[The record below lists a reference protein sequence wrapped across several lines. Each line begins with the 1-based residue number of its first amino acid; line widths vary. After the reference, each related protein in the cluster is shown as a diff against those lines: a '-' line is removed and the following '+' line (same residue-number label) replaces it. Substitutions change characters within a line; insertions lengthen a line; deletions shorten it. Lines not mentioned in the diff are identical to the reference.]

1 MQPQLVNQQ
10 VDINYQQG
18 QINYGKSPY
27 ILQSPYKLSSSS
39 MNSQVSK
46 NNVQYQS
53 PVENFQR
60 SLKELTQYQQQMQYN
75 QNLQAIHQN
84 QQNQLQQMSIN
95 NTPLAYTSYQSPV
108 KQDYVLFERQD
119 PYQRFNGNSLQ
130 QNKVNNMYQQ
140 QQLPYQT
147 ISQIQNRQ
155 PNVYQIATL
164 NTIGSQDRL
173 NTQLTE
179 QNYVR
184 QSRQNNNG
192 YINSDVQS
200 INSAYNSRYTDQQ
213 DKSMYG
219 YQINK
224 QRQFMSP
231 DQQSVRSQRKKIFS
245 PISDKTI
252 GSIESDITSFQKY
265 RSGGVTN
272 RLANSQQVEKE
283 SLFKSQNQNRF
294 STQQFNSGQSV
305 MSSSIQNRMYSSES
319 DKKRIF
325 SPVMDYSKLSPLT
338 KENNKIEEEEEIYKG
353 NAIQTG
359 IQPTQKVQNNY
370 YSRYNYQEEDF
381 SSPKFQDFDQN
392 DNDAFNQSDDLAE
405 KFYEA
410 QTNDREQSSY
420 QSFNNQNMSYDGFQN
435 FEYERTKEQI
445 SPEKNSALKY
455 LQEER
460 VKRQLDGEF
469 KKKQELEQT
478 LAKRRKLFFQ
488 GVVGLQ
494 KVNSCSQQIAQK
506 QNILQQSLV
515 KMQQF
520 HSFGELRNS
529 QHNQQNYYLSPT
541 SARNLQQG
549 FQRGREYSFQY
560 QNPQQNFSERRQ
572 NSLFSNNINM
582 KNELLS
588 SQSMNLGQEKS
599 NSPIRQIYEAPPYPN
614 NCAFS
619 YSNMYPI
626 TYQTVMSYNHRYQD
640 YSPNTKQNTL
650 VEADSLEN
658 TIKKQQDRDFY
669 KYQLQQMSAQQNQLQ
684 QLNLSPFQSQAITPQ
699 KNNSNRQSSQNF
711 QNKTYQ
717 AQQNFIK
724 TDDQDFQQLKY
735 TSPASQLDK
744 TNRVLFGNSPSTQ
757 NQEQTIQ
764 DQRKRQQQ
772 QQQQQQPSRQYQS
785 ENKEMYDSIHRN
797 VNQIVSKYFKPL
809 SKEDKIGS
817 EKLET
822 QSMHQLS
829 SNYKSNYENQNTR
842 NNSQIQD
849 KTWSPLFTQNSR
861 GNNNSNH
868 SIYSQPFEIQTVQ
881 TQPDS
886 QQYKLFQDKPSFNP
900 SYSKYITPETEKI
913 LQKWNSIGVGDVRN
927 QIDQRNR
934 NTNQQYE
941 INNQTKINTQQT
953 VLREQPYQQQQYF
966 EFNAKQSFNPQ
977 FCQQENIQ
985 NYNSFMPKQESAN
998 SPKNGLSNK
1007 NYVLFEKGNENHS
1020 QSLLNQGFIQ
1030 SNPQTLQNIQQLNTI
1045 NNISN
1050 IDQQTRFDISIQEQN
1065 RIYQE
1070 TQMNSLEEFDSFEK
1084 DKDEN
1089 IQNQNNIIYDSN
1101 EMFDLKNK
1109 GIQSRKKA
1117 NNHFKESEVF
1127 QSLQST
1133 QADNILTPSC
1143 LNLPYQEINNR
1154 KIQQEQQSE
1163 SHQDLTLKSLLNIPK
1178 SIQKIS
1184 QTTEDQ
1190 KKQKTKSLLAFQ
1202 VVSCILILVLL
1213 YILLI
1218 K

>member
-1 MQPQLVNQQ
+1 
-10 VDINYQQG
+10 
-18 QINYGKSPY
+18 
-27 ILQSPYKLSSSS
+27 
-39 MNSQVSK
+39 
-46 NNVQYQS
+46 
-53 PVENFQR
+53 
-60 SLKELTQYQQQMQYN
+60 
-75 QNLQAIHQN
+75 
-84 QQNQLQQMSIN
+84 
-95 NTPLAYTSYQSPV
+95 
-108 KQDYVLFERQD
+108 
-119 PYQRFNGNSLQ
+119 
-130 QNKVNNMYQQ
+130 
-140 QQLPYQT
+140 
-147 ISQIQNRQ
+147 
-155 PNVYQIATL
+155 
-164 NTIGSQDRL
+164 
-173 NTQLTE
+173 
-179 QNYVR
+179 
-184 QSRQNNNG
+184 
-192 YINSDVQS
+192 
-200 INSAYNSRYTDQQ
+200 
-213 DKSMYG
+213 
-219 YQINK
+219 
-224 QRQFMSP
+224 
-231 DQQSVRSQRKKIFS
+231 
-245 PISDKTI
+245 
-252 GSIESDITSFQKY
+252 
-265 RSGGVTN
+265 
-272 RLANSQQVEKE
+272 
-283 SLFKSQNQNRF
+283 
-294 STQQFNSGQSV
+294 
-305 MSSSIQNRMYSSES
+305 
-319 DKKRIF
+319 
-325 SPVMDYSKLSPLT
+325 
-338 KENNKIEEEEEIYKG
+338 
-353 NAIQTG
+353 
-359 IQPTQKVQNNY
+359 
-370 YSRYNYQEEDF
+370 
-381 SSPKFQDFDQN
+381 
-392 DNDAFNQSDDLAE
+392 
-405 KFYEA
+405 
-410 QTNDREQSSY
+410 
-420 QSFNNQNMSYDGFQN
+420 
-435 FEYERTKEQI
+435 
-445 SPEKNSALKY
+445 
-455 LQEER
+455 
-460 VKRQLDGEF
+460 
-469 KKKQELEQT
+469 
-478 LAKRRKLFFQ
+478 
-488 GVVGLQ
+488 
-494 KVNSCSQQIAQK
+494 
-506 QNILQQSLV
+506 
-515 KMQQF
+515 MQQF

>member
-1 MQPQLVNQQ
+1 MQPQYASQQ
-10 VDINYQQG
+10 VDINYQKG

-39 MNSQVSK
+39 INSQVSK
-46 NNVQYQS
+46 NNAQYQS
-53 PVENFQR
+53 PVQNFQR
-60 SLKELTQYQQQMQYN
+60 SLLELTQYQQQLQYN
-75 QNLQAIHQN
+75 QNLQAIQQS
-84 QQNQLQQMSIN
+84 QQNQLQQMSFN
-95 NTPLAYTSYQSPV
+95 NTPQTYASFQSPV

-119 PYQRFNGNSLQ
+119 PYQRFNGNGIS
-130 QNKVNNMYQQ
+130 QNKVNNIYQQ
-140 QQLPYQT
+140 YQLPFQT

-164 NTIGSQDRL
+164 NTNTISSQDRL
-173 NTQLTE
+173 NTKLTDYN
-179 QNYVR
+179 QVR
-184 QSRQNNNG
+184 QNRQNNNG
-192 YINSDVQS
+192 YINSDAQS

-245 PISDKTI
+245 PISDKTL

-265 RSGGVTN
+265 RQGGITN
-272 RLANSQQVEKE
+272 RLTNSQQVEKE
-283 SLFKSQNQNRF
+283 RLFKSQTQNRF
-294 STQQFNSGQSV
+294 STQQFNGGQSI
-305 MSSSIQNRMYSSES
+305 MSSSIQNRLYTSES

-325 SPVMDYSKLSPLT
+325 SPVTDYSKLSPLT
-338 KENNKIEEEEEIYKG
+338 KENNRIEEEEGIYKG
-353 NAIQTG
+353 NAIQTA
-359 IQPTQKVQNNY
+359 IQPTPNVSNNY
-370 YSRYNYQEEDF
+370 YNRYKYQEENF

-392 DNDAFNQSDDLAE
+392 GNDAFNQSDDLAE

-410 QTNDREQSSY
+410 QTNDRDQSSY
-420 QSFNNQNMSYDGFQN
+420 ESFNNQNMSSDGFQN

-469 KKKQELEQT
+469 KKKQELEQA

-488 GVVGLQ
+488 GVVGLFKHLLAIAKLFKQ
-494 KVNSCSQQIAQK
+494 KPFYNKDLVN
-506 QNILQQSLV
+506 
-515 KMQQF
+515 MQQY

-529 QHNQQNYYLSPT
+529 QNNQPQYYASPT
-541 SARNLQQG
+541 SPRNVQQG
-549 FQRGREYSFQY
+549 FQRGKEYSFQL
-560 QNPQQNFSERRQ
+560 QNNQSQHFLERRQ
-572 NSLFSNNINM
+572 DSLFSKNLNNINT
-582 KNELLS
+582 KNELLT
-588 SQSMNLGQEKS
+588 SQSMKIGQEKS

-614 NCAFS
+614 NCTSS
-619 YSNMYPI
+619 YSNIYPI
-626 TYQTVMSYNHRYQD
+626 TYQTMMNYNHRYQD

-669 KYQLQQMSAQQNQLQ
+669 KYQLQQMNAQQNQLY

-699 KNNSNRQSSQNF
+699 KNTSNRQSSQNF

-724 TDDQDFQQLKY
+724 TDDQDFKQLKY

-744 TNRVLFGNSPSTQ
+744 INRQLFTASSSTLK
-757 NQEQTIQ
+757 EETKQ
-764 DQRKRQQQ
+764 DQAKHQQQ
-772 QQQQQQPSRQYQS
+772 QFSRQYQS
-785 ENKEMYDSIHRN
+785 ENKDLYDSIHRN
-797 VNQIVSKYFKPL
+797 VNEIVSKYFKPL
-809 SKEDKIGS
+809 SKEDKARS

-829 SNYKSNYENQNTR
+829 SNYKSNYEYQNTR
-842 NNSQIQD
+842 NTSQIQD

-868 SIYSQPFEIQTVQ
+868 SIYSQPFEIQTIQ

-886 QQYKLFQDKPSFNP
+886 QQYKLFQEKPSLNP

-913 LQKWNSIGVGDVRN
+913 LQKWNTIGVGDVRN

-934 NTNQQYE
+934 NVNQQYE
-941 INNQTKINTQQT
+941 INSQTKMRTQQAEQ
-953 VLREQPYQQQQYF
+953 RYQPYQQQQYF
-966 EFNAKQSFNPQ
+966 EFNTKQSFNPSLY
-977 FCQQENIQ
+977 QQENIQ
-985 NYNSFMPKQESAN
+985 TQNNFISKQKNLNSTKHGFNNQ
-998 SPKNGLSNK
+998 
-1007 NYVLFEKGNENHS
+1007 NYVLLEKENENHS

-1030 SNPQTLQNIQQLNTI
+1030 SNQQTLQNIQQLNTI

-1070 TQMNSLEEFDSFEK
+1070 AKMNSLEEFDSFEK
-1084 DKDEN
+1084 DKD
-1089 IQNQNNIIYDSN
+1089 QNFNNEDNIIYDSS
-1101 EMFDLKNK
+1101 EMFELKNK

-1117 NNHFKESEVF
+1117 NNNFQESEVF

-1133 QADNILTPSC
+1133 QTDNILTPSC
-1143 LNLPYQEINNR
+1143 LNLPHQDVNNR
-1154 KIQQEQQSE
+1154 KMQQELQSK

-1178 SIQKIS
+1178 SLQKIS

-1190 KKQKTKSLLAFQ
+1190 KNQKTKSLLAFQ
-1202 VVSCILILVLL
+1202 VVSCILILILL

>member
-488 GVVGLQ
+488 GVVGL
-494 KVNSCSQQIAQK
+494 V
-506 QNILQQSLV
+506 
-515 KMQQF
+515 
-520 HSFGELRNS
+520 
-529 QHNQQNYYLSPT
+529 
-541 SARNLQQG
+541 
-549 FQRGREYSFQY
+549 
-560 QNPQQNFSERRQ
+560 
-572 NSLFSNNINM
+572 
-582 KNELLS
+582 
-588 SQSMNLGQEKS
+588 
-599 NSPIRQIYEAPPYPN
+599 
-614 NCAFS
+614 
-619 YSNMYPI
+619 
-626 TYQTVMSYNHRYQD
+626 
-640 YSPNTKQNTL
+640 
-650 VEADSLEN
+650 
-658 TIKKQQDRDFY
+658 
-669 KYQLQQMSAQQNQLQ
+669 
-684 QLNLSPFQSQAITPQ
+684 
-699 KNNSNRQSSQNF
+699 
-711 QNKTYQ
+711 
-717 AQQNFIK
+717 
-724 TDDQDFQQLKY
+724 
-735 TSPASQLDK
+735 
-744 TNRVLFGNSPSTQ
+744 VL
-757 NQEQTIQ
+757 
-764 DQRKRQQQ
+764 
-772 QQQQQQPSRQYQS
+772 
-785 ENKEMYDSIHRN
+785 
-797 VNQIVSKYFKPL
+797 IVL
-809 SKEDKIGS
+809 
-817 EKLET
+817 
-822 QSMHQLS
+822 
-829 SNYKSNYENQNTR
+829 
-842 NNSQIQD
+842 
-849 KTWSPLFTQNSR
+849 
-861 GNNNSNH
+861 
-868 SIYSQPFEIQTVQ
+868 
-881 TQPDS
+881 
-886 QQYKLFQDKPSFNP
+886 
-900 SYSKYITPETEKI
+900 
-913 LQKWNSIGVGDVRN
+913 
-927 QIDQRNR
+927 
-934 NTNQQYE
+934 
-941 INNQTKINTQQT
+941 TKII
-953 VLREQPYQQQQYF
+953 LMIASYF
-966 EFNAKQSFNPQ
+966 RS
-977 FCQQENIQ
+977 
-985 NYNSFMPKQESAN
+985 
-998 SPKNGLSNK
+998 
-1007 NYVLFEKGNENHS
+1007 
-1020 QSLLNQGFIQ
+1020 
-1030 SNPQTLQNIQQLNTI
+1030 
-1045 NNISN
+1045 
-1050 IDQQTRFDISIQEQN
+1050 
-1065 RIYQE
+1065 
-1070 TQMNSLEEFDSFEK
+1070 
-1084 DKDEN
+1084 
-1089 IQNQNNIIYDSN
+1089 
-1101 EMFDLKNK
+1101 
-1109 GIQSRKKA
+1109 
-1117 NNHFKESEVF
+1117 
-1127 QSLQST
+1127 
-1133 QADNILTPSC
+1133 
-1143 LNLPYQEINNR
+1143 
-1154 KIQQEQQSE
+1154 
-1163 SHQDLTLKSLLNIPK
+1163 
-1178 SIQKIS
+1178 
-1184 QTTEDQ
+1184 
-1190 KKQKTKSLLAFQ
+1190 
-1202 VVSCILILVLL
+1202 
-1213 YILLI
+1213 
-1218 K
+1218 